1 MAEDSDLE
9 KTEAASER
17 RLSKAREEGNVPG
30 SRELGTF
37 LVLITGI
44 LTLWAAGGW
53 MSVRAAAI
61 MRHGLTLER
70 HQAFEVKQLTA
81 MLHSLTSDG
90 LTLLVPLFAALIIA
104 AIAGPMLLSGFH
116 FSATAFS
123 FKASRLNP
131 ISGLTR
137 VFSMNGVAE
146 LVKALL
152 KAGMIGGIG
161 VWVVLSRSEQSLALL
176 SMSVDSAIVS
186 FGQIVFG
193 ATVAMV
199 SGLALVAAVDVPFQL
214 WQYYKGLRMTK
225 EEVKQEY
232 KESEGDPKIKGQI
245 RQRQRE
251 MARGRMM
258 QEVPKADVVVT
269 NPTHYAVAL
278 KYDGASMRAPRVVAK
293 GADLVAAQIREIA
306 RSNNVPLLEAPP
318 LARALFRHTEIGEDV
333 PAALYTAVAEVMAW
347 VYTLR
352 QAAAAGVP
360 APSEPDHLSVPAGM
374 DPAESANA

>member
-9 KTEAASER
+9 KTEPASER
-17 RLSKAREEGNVPG
+17 RLSKAREEGNVPV

-44 LTLWAAGGW
+44 ATLWAAGGW
-53 MSVRAAAI
+53 MSVRVAALL
-61 MRHGLTLER
+61 RHGLTLER
-70 HQAFEVKQLTA
+70 RQAFDSRQMGE
-81 MLHSLTSDG
+81 MLSALASQG
-90 LTLLVPLFAALIIA
+90 LTLLVPLFAALVIA
-104 AIAGPMLLSGFH
+104 AVAGPMLLSGFH
-116 FSATAFS
+116 FSGKAFS
-123 FKASRLNP
+123 FRASRLNP
-131 ISGLTR
+131 VAGLTR

-152 KAGMIGGIG
+152 KAFIVGGIG
-161 VWVVLSRSEQSLALL
+161 VWVVSSRGEQSLALI
-176 SMSVDSAIVS
+176 SMPVNSAIVS
-186 FGQIVFG
+186 FGGIVFG
-193 ATVAMV
+193 ATIAMV
-199 SGLALVAAVDVPFQL
+199 SGLALIAAVDVPFQL

-251 MARGRMM
+251 MARRRMM

-278 KYDGASMRAPRVVAK
+278 KYEGATMRAPRVVAK

-318 LARALFRHTEIGEDV
+318 LARALYRHTEIGEDV

-374 DPAESANA
+374 DPAGDAAA

>member
-9 KTEAASER
+9 KTEPASDR
-17 RLSKAREEGNVPG
+17 RLSKAREEGNVPA

-44 LTLWAAGGW
+44 VTLWAAGSW
-53 MSVRAAAI
+53 MSIRAATI

-70 HQAFEVKQLTA
+70 KQAFEAGQLTA
-81 MLHSLTSDG
+81 MLHSLTSEG
-90 LTLLVPLFAALIIA
+90 LTLLVPLFAALVIA
-104 AIAGPMLLSGFH
+104 ALAGPMLLSGFH
-116 FSATAFS
+116 FSATGFS

-131 ISGLTR
+131 VSGLTR
-137 VFSMNGVAE
+137 MFSMNGIAE

-251 MARGRMM
+251 MAKRRMM

-278 KYDGASMRAPRVVAK
+278 KYEDSSMRAPRVVAK
-293 GADLVAAQIREIA
+293 GADLIAAQIREIA

-374 DPAESANA
+374 DPAESVNA

>member
-1 MAEDSDLE
+1 M
-9 KTEAASER
+9 
-17 RLSKAREEGNVPG
+17 SKAREEGNVPA

-37 LVLITGI
+37 LVLITGVV
-44 LTLWAAGGW
+44 TLWAAGSW

-61 MRHGLTLER
+61 MRHGLTLDR
-70 HQAFEVKQLTA
+70 RQVFEAGQLTV

-104 AIAGPMLLSGFH
+104 AIIGPMLLSGFH

-152 KAGMIGGIG
+152 KALMIGGIG
-161 VWVVLSRSEQSLALL
+161 VWVVLSRSEKSLALL
-176 SMSVDSAIVS
+176 SMSVNSAIVS
-186 FGQIVFG
+186 FGEIVFG

-318 LARALFRHTEIGEDV
+318 LARALFRHTEINEDV

-360 APSEPDHLSVPAGM
+360 APVEPDHLSVPAGM